1 MKVNWAILPKS
12 IVVNFNGKTKNISND
27 NKEIYDRV
35 VEAIR
40 SKNYDSIPGIL
51 DIIGT
56 ISVKSNKNIE
66 IKNDS
71 LYIDGDLVNNSIAAR
86 ILQYHR
92 ENLPYDGLVEFWRNL
107 KQNPSYMARERLF
120 FFLENGGHPFT
131 DDGHFIAYKAVT
143 SDFKDIRTKTFDNSI
158 GAKPSMD
165 RSQISDDPNVHC
177 DPGLHVASFKYLTDS
192 GYYTK
197 TNDNVY
203 IYVKVNPKNV
213 VSIPTDYHNQKMRV
227 CEYEVLGISES
238 PLTLTHYSTPKPVVP
253 EPVAPITPD
262 PVWGEPVAV
271 DSSSDEESSSSES
284 EPSSSESEEETPTPP
299 VVVVPSSDSS
309 SSTDSDSSES
319 ENKDSE
325 TDEAPPAFLTSEDN
339 EEYTE
344 ESSSSEEY

>member
-12 IVVNFNGKTKNISND
+12 IVVNFNGKTKNISVD

-40 SKNYDSIPGIL
+40 LKDYDSIPGIL
-51 DIIGT
+51 DVVNT
-56 ISVKSNKNIE
+56 INTKSNKNIE

-71 LYIDGDLVNNSIAAR
+71 LYIDGDLVNNTIATR

-143 SDFKDIRTKTFDNSI
+143 ADFKDIRTKTFDNSI

-165 RSQISDDPNVHC
+165 RSQISDDPSKHC

-197 TNDNVY
+197 TNENVY

-213 VSIPTDYHNQKMRV
+213 VSIPTDYNNQKMRV

-238 PLTLTHYSTPKPVVP
+238 PLTSTHYSTPKPVVA
-253 EPVAPITPD
+253 PVAPTPD
-262 PVWGEPVAV
+262 PVWGETPVAV

-284 EPSSSESEEETPTPP
+284 EPSSSSSSEEETPPP
-299 VVVVPSSDSS
+299 VAGPSS
-309 SSTDSDSSES
+309 SESEESVDS

-325 TDEAPPAFLTSEDN
+325 TDVEPPAFLISEDN
-339 EEYTE
+339 EESE
-344 ESSSSEEY
+344 ESSSSSEGY